1 MVTSGSDLL
10 SRLKQ
15 VWSMSRA
22 SIFRLRSSLN
32 FSCTCATR
40 RNTISTLHIA
50 HIVLVGQHVSLLLD
64 LKIIMN
70 PCACNCTCPIRRSV
84 PCMSSWCWEKPNL
97 QSSNLFAVRTG
108 SKVCS
113 LVPNVLNI
121 LVPHLCHTR
130 LDPSDFSKLGI
141 QGCLAHSQK

>member
-1 MVTSGSDLL
+1 
-10 SRLKQ
+10 
-15 VWSMSRA
+15 MS
-22 SIFRLRSSLN
+22 LV
-32 FSCTCATR
+32 CR
-40 RNTISTLHIA
+40 RGA
-50 HIVLVGQHVSLLLD
+50 
-64 LKIIMN
+64 
-70 PCACNCTCPIRRSV
+70 
-84 PCMSSWCWEKPNL
+84 EKKTNL

-141 QGCLAHSQK
+141 QGCLAQSDQGYGSQMKK